1 MQDRT
6 LNLLNYDGMMF
17 GLHQFTEVDPEA
29 ESFGATFYM
38 KTRDPE
44 KISRRREEKRIEFA
58 SAKRVAQLRPGS

>member
-17 GLHQFTEVDPEA
+17 GLHQFTELDT
-29 ESFGATFYM
+29 ESPSYGATFYV

-44 KISRRREEKRIEFA
+44 TVSLRREEKRKAFA
-58 SAKRVAQLRPGS
+58 DATKTGR